1 MIQLQGVGKLK
12 SKLERYR
19 KETKQKLIDQI
30 EQSAT
35 NIEIKATRNRGPKL
49 NFIKIDKIITNG
61 GLTAKVGVQGDDPLP
76 VYFEFGTGLSAVS
89 ILANYPQ
96 YVKDIAQQYYINGKG
111 NLRGQ
116 PYLFPAWFEERVRY
130 EQGVRKI
137 LTNQA
142 NKFNN

>member
-1 MIQLQGVGKLK
+1 MIQLQGVDKLK
-12 SKLERYR
+12 AKLERYR